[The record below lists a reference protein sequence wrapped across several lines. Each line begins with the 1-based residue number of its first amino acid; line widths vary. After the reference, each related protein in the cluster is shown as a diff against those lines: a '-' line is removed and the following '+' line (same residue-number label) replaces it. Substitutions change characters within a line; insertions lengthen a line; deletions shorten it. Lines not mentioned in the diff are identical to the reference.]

1 MTLLSSIKVLVTDCL
16 NDLRSLHTRIIEVSM
31 FSPNEILDDISTRD
45 LIYLTVPY
53 VFAEV
58 QGRVKTTE
66 RVDRLNSLIQAEVR
80 LLSCS

>member
-31 FSPNEILDDISTRD
+31 FSPNEVLDDISTRD

-58 QGRVKTTE
+58 QGRVRTTE

-80 LLSCS
+80 LFSCN

>member
-58 QGRVKTTE
+58 QGRVRTTE